1 MSAGKALEQKLRT
14 EVAFAIN
21 YLNYARSASD
31 FGAVLPDTACDPRRW
46 GILASVRRLP
56 GR

>member
-14 EVAFAIN
+14 EVAFAIT
-21 YLNYARSASD
+21 YLNYAMSASD
-31 FGAVLPDTACDPRRW
+31 FGAALPDTACDPRRW